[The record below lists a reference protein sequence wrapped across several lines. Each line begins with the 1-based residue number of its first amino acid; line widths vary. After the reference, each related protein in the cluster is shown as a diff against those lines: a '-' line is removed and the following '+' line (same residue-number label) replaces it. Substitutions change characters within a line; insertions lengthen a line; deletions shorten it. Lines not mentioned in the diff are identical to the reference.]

1 MNTVIPF
8 RRKRNESD
16 GDTDDQPI
24 DAVFE
29 NLLFSLKD
37 HGYWNPSDTD
47 YTNAHMCLMFE
58 AIQSYMDHADGR
70 DHPLQKVALAIDE
83 KRLTLRSR

>member
-16 GDTDDQPI
+16 GDTDNQPI

-47 YTNAHMCLMFE
+47 YANAHMCLMFE
-58 AIQSYMDHADGR
+58 AIESYMNHADGK
-70 DHPLQKVALAIDE
+70 DHPLQKFALAVDKIP
-83 KRLTLRSR
+83 LTLDSQ